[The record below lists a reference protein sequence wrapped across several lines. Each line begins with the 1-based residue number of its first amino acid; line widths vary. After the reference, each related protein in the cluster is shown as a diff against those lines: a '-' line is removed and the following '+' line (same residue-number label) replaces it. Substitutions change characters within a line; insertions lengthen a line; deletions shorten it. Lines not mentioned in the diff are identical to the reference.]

1 MAPGGMKRRAMA
13 RRGHADPSPLTGH
26 LRRYTP
32 VEPDLPPR
40 QIMAARLLLAGR
52 RVTDVAAYL
61 GVNRHTIAGWL
72 RDPEFQ
78 HEVRR
83 MALELPLP
91 RAGQCASS
99 DGGGYDGGE
108 SP

>member
-1 MAPGGMKRRAMA
+1 MAEIRTATPGS
-13 RRGHADPSPLTGH
+13 RGHADRAPSTGH

-32 VEPDLPPR
+32 VDPDLPPR

-78 HEVRR
+78 LEVRR

-91 RAGQCASS
+91 RAGHRA
-99 DGGGYDGGE
+99 DEDADGYDGGA